1 MGGKTPESLKNRAE
15 LNEIDTMGL
24 DAVEA
29 QQMVERMKDMMLEE
43 KVSSRGLPH
52 RGYPHHG
59 APHLA
64 AHHPG
69 SILIFYSSVPGFVP
83 SPNCIKYTVIHI
95 ICVIVL

>member
-1 MGGKTPESLKNRAE
+1 MGGKTPESLTNRAE
-15 LNEIDTMGL
+15 LNEIDSMGL

-29 QQMVERMKDMMLEE
+29 QQMVERMKDMLLGE
-43 KVSSRGLPH
+43 KVESKGLPH

-69 SILIFYSSVPGFVP
+69 SILIYYLGVPSFVP
-83 SPNCIKYTVIHI
+83 SPQLYQNIR
-95 ICVIVL
+95 